1 VESAYNSLV
10 YHPIVKNYSMAS
22 DGCEPLPFRVPP
34 FEPEQSIL
42 YKRITEHFLP
52 NFERMP
58 SSGNPLA
65 EDKINLITNWINDGA
80 KDIFGNTPTL
90 SSTQPAWYGVVAYLP
105 DNNNLRVDTARIDD
119 FAFNPFITSADE
131 NMVSIY

>member
-1 VESAYNSLV
+1 
-10 YHPIVKNYSMAS
+10 MAS

-80 KDIFGNTPTL
+80 KGILEIRQRFRVL
-90 SSTQPAWYGVVAYLP
+90 
-105 DNNNLRVDTARIDD
+105 NLRGMGWWLTCPTI
-119 FAFNPFITSADE
+119 IISE
-131 NMVSIY
+131 